1 VYNIGNG
8 VTRPIE
14 LYSPKP
20 KYTADAMRA
29 KIQGVVAMSAVVMPD
44 GSVTD
49 IQIVRSLDQSFGLDE
64 EAKRTARLW
73 KFRPGTLKGE
83 PVPVRIIIELEFNLR

>member
-1 VYNIGNG
+1 
-8 VTRPIE
+8 
-14 LYSPKP
+14 
-20 KYTADAMRA
+20 MRA